1 MNIKMGS
8 QTFQDV
14 TVPLLW
20 GTRAVLVDKKGRLSV
35 IDLEGASATA
45 EIVGDKPAPKVDFLP
60 TTAGFDVIRK
70 GVALYNYDVK
80 DRILT
85 SHSLGLPPV
94 HIGQG
99 LISVG
104 GNVFEGTV
112 IQGFGVGIS
121 VQPDGIAMGSQL
133 PANLARLV
141 V

>member
-8 QTFQDV
+8 QTFLDV

-20 GTRAVLVDKKGRLSV
+20 GTRAVLADKKGRLSV
-35 IDLEGASATA
+35 IDLAGSTATA

-60 TTAGFDVIRK
+60 TKAGFDVIRG
-70 GVALYNYDVK
+70 GVTLYNYDAT

-94 HIGQG
+94 HVGQG

-104 GNVFEGTV
+104 GNVFEGNV
-112 IQGFGVGIS
+112 VEGFGVGIS
-121 VQPDGIAMGSQL
+121 VQRDGIAMGGPL
-133 PANLARLV
+133 PTNLARLV